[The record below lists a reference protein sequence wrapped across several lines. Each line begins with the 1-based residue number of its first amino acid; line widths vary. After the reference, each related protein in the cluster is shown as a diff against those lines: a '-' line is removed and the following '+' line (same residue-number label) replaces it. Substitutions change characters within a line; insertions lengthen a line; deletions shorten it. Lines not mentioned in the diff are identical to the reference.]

1 LIDTRVFGSPSTVQE
16 LIAHVVEYGAW
27 LVFAATLASRI
38 GLPVPAAPFLVVA
51 GALGML
57 GQVSLVGALAAAIV
71 ASVIGDSAWFLAGRV
86 YGYRMLRLL
95 CRISI
100 SPDSCVSQSETFI
113 ARWGGASL
121 LAAKFLPGVSVVAPP
136 MAGALGMTL
145 PAFVLFEVL
154 AAFVWAVL
162 FLGLGALFSK
172 QIQAVLDALST
183 MGLTAA
189 VVLAVLASAYLALR
203 AWRRRAFLRSVEM
216 SRISV
221 DELRELIDAGGD
233 PLLIDVRSDAGR
245 AIDARRIPGA
255 RAIELGHI
263 AAAFADLPR
272 DREIVIYCNCPN
284 EASAASAARLLAER
298 GLTRVRPLAGG
309 LDAWV
314 AAGQRIE
321 SHGEAPAQ
329 AQALPL

>member
-1 LIDTRVFGSPSTVQE
+1 
-16 LIAHVVEYGAW
+16 
-27 LVFAATLASRI
+27 
-38 GLPVPAAPFLVVA
+38 
-51 GALGML
+51 
-57 GQVSLVGALAAAIV
+57 
-71 ASVIGDSAWFLAGRV
+71 VIGDGAWFLAGRV
-86 YGYRMLRLL
+86 YGYRILRLL

-136 MAGALGMTL
+136 MAGALGMSL
-145 PAFVLFEVL
+145 AAFVLFEAL
-154 AAFVWAVL
+154 AAFVWGVL
-162 FLGLGALFSK
+162 FLGLGALFSR
-172 QIQAVLDALST
+172 QIEAVLDALST

-189 VVLAVLASAYLALR
+189 LVLAVLAGAYLALR

-221 DELRELIDAGGD
+221 DELRELIDSGGE
-233 PLLIDVRSDAGR
+233 PCVIDVRSEAGR
-245 AIDARRIPGA
+245 VIDARRIPGA
-255 RAIELGHI
+255 RAIELGRI
-263 AAAFADLPR
+263 AQSFAELPR

-314 AAGQRIE
+314 AAGHRIE
-321 SHGEAPAQ
+321 SHGAAAAPVQ
-329 AQALPL
+329 AQPL

>member
-1 LIDTRVFGSPSTVQE
+1 MQE
-16 LIAHVVEYGAW
+16 LVARVVEYGAW

-57 GQVSLVGALAAAIV
+57 GQVSLAGALAASIV
-71 ASVIGDSAWFLAGRV
+71 ASVIGDGAWFFAGRV
-86 YGYRMLRLL
+86 YGYRILRLL

-100 SPDSCVSQSETFI
+100 SPDSCVSQSENFI

-121 LAAKFLPGVSVVAPP
+121 LAAKFLPGVSVV
-136 MAGALGMTL
+136 
-145 PAFVLFEVL
+145 LFESL

-162 FLGLGALFSK
+162 FLGLGALFSR
-172 QIQAVLDALST
+172 QIGAVLDALST

-189 VVLAVLASAYLALR
+189 VVLVVLAAAYLALR
-203 AWRRRAFLRSVEM
+203 ALRRRAFLRSVEM

-221 DELRELIDAGGD
+221 DELRELIDSGRE
-233 PLLIDVRSDAGR
+233 PFVIDVRSDAGR

-255 RAIELGHI
+255 RAIELGRI
-263 AAAFADLPR
+263 AMAFDELPR

-321 SHGEAPAQ
+321 SHLAAAAPAQ
-329 AQALPL
+329 AQPL